1 MYIYIY
7 EIFWEPGIVYPVKGF
22 FIIFFIISLSFWDLP
37 KYHLFIIYLSFIY
50 HLFIDCFWG
59 NHCLQVCQGSVRGG
73 LCQGRSAGE
82 MCEGRCAR
90 GGLPGESCRGGM
102 GGEGRSARGGLPGQ
116 AREAGRGGL
125 PGL

>member
-50 HLFIDCFWG
+50 HLFIIYLSFIYW
-59 NHCLQVCQGSVRGG
+59 L
-73 LCQGRSAGE
+73 LLGE
-82 MCEGRCAR
+82 SLFA
-90 GGLPGESCRGGM
+90 GLPGEC
-102 GGEGRSARGGLPGQ
+102 
-116 AREAGRGGL
+116 
-125 PGL
+125 